1 MQRLNIRITGSVQG
15 VFFRRSAK
23 EFADEL
29 VLSGWAVNEPDGCV
43 RIEVEGESPS
53 VAQFLL
59 WCESGPIHAR
69 VDRVEHTEIPVQG
82 DLDFRIIT

>member
-29 VLSGWAVNEPDGCV
+29 VLSGWAVTTAVSASKWKGSLLPSLNFSYGASLARFMPALIALSIP
-43 RIEVEGESPS
+43 RSPFKATS
-53 VAQFLL
+53 IFA
-59 WCESGPIHAR
+59 S
-69 VDRVEHTEIPVQG
+69 
-82 DLDFRIIT
+82 